1 MTNYFKEYID
11 SPSLLAYNKNKVELI
26 VSIFAKVREQ
36 PFVLFLILKSN
47 NCFYSVIYVLWSS
60 FV

>member
-1 MTNYFKEYID
+1 MQNLKTMERTEGH
-11 SPSLLAYNKNKVELI
+11 KNKVELI